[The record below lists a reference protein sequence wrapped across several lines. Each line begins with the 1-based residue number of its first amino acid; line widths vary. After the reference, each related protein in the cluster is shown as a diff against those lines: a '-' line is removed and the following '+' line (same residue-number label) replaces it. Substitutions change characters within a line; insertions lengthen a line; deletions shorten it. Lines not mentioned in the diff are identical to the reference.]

1 MPKEQRRRVD
11 KPPNAP
17 QEEMITAPT
26 PVNEAAR
33 LEELRSYAVLDTLAE
48 QAYDD
53 ITYLASSI
61 CGTPIALVS
70 MVDSERQWFKSRV
83 GLEATETS
91 RDLAFCAHA
100 ILKPEE
106 LFVVENALD
115 DERFANNPLVT
126 EDPAIRFYAG
136 APLTT
141 STGNAL
147 GTLCVIDTEERK
159 LTEEQAQALQALS
172 RQVMAQL
179 ELRRSVA
186 TLEAQA
192 KAQQLYEDQLQD
204 YQRKLEIKH
213 AEMTRLSVTDPLT
226 GLVNRRAFVDTL
238 ERELARHARYGEE
251 VALALIDIDEFK
263 PFNDSF
269 GHPHGDGA
277 IEAVAR
283 LLVGESRATDL
294 VARYGGDEFAIILS
308 NTSPEGAKVLGERFR
323 RAVERAEWDQRPIT
337 VSVGIAAAGESTNS
351 VEALIDAADIALYEA
366 KGAGRNQ
373 VSVAG

>member
-1 MPKEQRRRVD
+1 
-11 KPPNAP
+11 
-17 QEEMITAPT
+17 MITAPT

-53 ITYLASSI
+53 ITYLASII

-70 MVDSERQWFKSRV
+70 LVDSERQWFKSRV

-100 ILKPEE
+100 ILEPEE

-115 DERFANNPLVT
+115 DERFASNPLVT

-186 TLEAQA
+186 TLEEQA

-238 ERELARHARYGEE
+238 ERELARHNRYGEE

-283 LLVGESRATDL
+283 LLAGESRATDL

-308 NTSPEGAKVLGERFR
+308 NTSHEGAKVLGERFR

-351 VEALIDAADIALYEA
+351 VEALIDAADVALYEA